1 MNKLLY
7 GFDYYN
13 VGDRVV
19 FTALFHIQRGQCC
32 GNGCTNCPYTPKH
45 TKGKVALAEKYLKF
59 KNMNL
64 EEIKKR
70 VEEIQKQI
78 NDNNNLTAEEQQ
90 KFTSELLQLAAQ
102 TEISLSNLKIE
113 Q

>member
-1 MNKLLY
+1 
-7 GFDYYN
+7 
-13 VGDRVV
+13 
-19 FTALFHIQRGQCC
+19 
-32 GNGCTNCPYTPKH
+32 
-45 TKGKVALAEKYLKF
+45 
-59 KNMNL
+59 MNL